1 MQASPR
7 GMRLQIGI
15 FGKRNA
21 GKSSL
26 LNFLAGQNTV
36 IVSDVPGTTTD
47 PVDKAMELPPLG
59 PVLLI
64 DTAGLD
70 DDQPGLGQQRV
81 ERSIAVLDRCD
92 LVLLVT
98 NPEIKDHTEDTLISS
113 LKAKNIPYIIVSG
126 KADLFPPDAAFRESF
141 GDVPFVAVSAKK
153 EMNRSALQEAII
165 RIAPE
170 DFLSS
175 AQFLGGLSKPGEP
188 VLLITPIDKEAPKG
202 RLIMPQVQA
211 IRDALD
217 NVAYCVVTT
226 PETLPQALA
235 NLKNPPVL
243 AVTDSQVFG
252 SVAKMVPDSIPLT
265 SFSIL
270 LARMKGDL
278 ATCAAGAAKIADL
291 KNGSRVLIAEACTH
305 HAIADDI
312 GRVKI
317 PNWIREYT
325 GCDNI
330 EFVHQSGPDFPADLN
345 SFDLVIHCGACT
357 FNRKAVLSRILRCQE
372 QGVPFT
378 NYGVAIAFIKGILM
392 RTLSPF
398 PEVRDLLGQKE
409 LEK

>member
-1 MQASPR
+1 M
-7 GMRLQIGI
+7 
-15 FGKRNA
+15 
-21 GKSSL
+21 
-26 LNFLAGQNTV
+26 

-81 ERSIAVLDRCD
+81 ARSLAVLERCD
-92 LVLLVT
+92 LALVVT
-98 NPEIKDHTEDTLISS
+98 NPELRDRTEDDLIATL
-113 LKAKNIPYIIVSG
+113 KDRKIPYIIVSS
-126 KADLFPPDAAFRESF
+126 KADLYPPDSEFRKSF
-141 GDVPFVAVSAKK
+141 GEVPFVAVSAGTGW
-153 EMNRSALQEAII
+153 NRVALQEAII

-175 AQFLGGLSKPGEP
+175 AEFLGGLSQPGKP
-188 VLLITPIDKEAPKG
+188 VLLIAPIDKEAPKG

-217 NVAYCVVTT
+217 HLAYCVVTT
-226 PETLPQALA
+226 PETLSAALG
-235 NLKNPPVL
+235 NMKELPVL

-252 SVAKMVPDSIPLT
+252 SVSKMVPEAIPLT

-278 ATCAAGAAKIADL
+278 PTCAAGAEKIAEL
-291 KNGSRVLIAEACTH
+291 KDGSKVLIAEACTH
-305 HAIADDI
+305 HAVADDI

-317 PNWIREYT
+317 PNWIKEYT
-325 GCDNI
+325 GCRNI
-330 EFVHQSGPDFPADLN
+330 EFVHQSGPDFPDDLKT
-345 SFDLVIHCGACT
+345 FDLVIHCGACT

-398 PEVRDLLGQKE
+398 PEVQELLNHKE
-409 LEK
+409 TGK